1 MIQCL
6 QTVFNEL
13 LNASSPAKTNSDQRQ
28 EISLRPRGKPDPAN
42 GQVGREGAYDSYT
55 SHNSLTEGG
64 TMNKSSLGM
73 NECSQ
78 GMNKDATGMNKSSLG
93 MNKGVKSK
101 DSHDSYTSHDS
112 LTEGGTMN
120 KSSLGMNE
128 NTTATNKSS
137 LGMNE
142 CSQGMNKSVKSKDSH
157 NSYTSHDS
165 LTEGGTM
172 NKRSQGMNENTT
184 ATNKS
189 SLGMNER
196 SLGMNKGVKSKDS
209 HDSYTSHDSL
219 TEGGTMNKRSQ
230 GMNENTTATNK
241 SSLGMNERSQGM
253 NKGVKSKDSHDS
265 YTSHDSLTEGGTM
278 NKRTSTTNKGVKAK
292 NSQDSLANVKS
303 KSKKT
308 GHNGYYIPP
317 VCFKHYYE
325 GRDRNDEPYRKLR
338 WYEAVLPDLMQGM
351 KYADILQKQYKVY
364 DFRQDRYVVKNISDT
379 TLRST
384 IVAQLKTL
392 ENVS

>member
-1 MIQCL
+1 
-6 QTVFNEL
+6 
-13 LNASSPAKTNSDQRQ
+13 
-28 EISLRPRGKPDPAN
+28 
-42 GQVGREGAYDSYT
+42 
-55 SHNSLTEGG
+55 
-64 TMNKSSLGM
+64 MNKSSLGM
-73 NECSQ
+73 NE
-78 GMNKDATGMNKSSLG
+78 NTTATNKSSLGMNERSQG

-101 DSHDSYTSHDS
+101 DSHDS
-112 LTEGGTMN
+112 LTEDDTMN

-142 CSQGMNKSVKSKDSH
+142 
-157 NSYTSHDS
+157 
-165 LTEGGTM
+165 
-172 NKRSQGMNENTT
+172 RSQ
-184 ATNKS
+184 
-189 SLGMNER
+189 
-196 SLGMNKGVKSKDS
+196 GMNKGVKSKGS
-209 HDSYTSHDSL
+209 QDSYTSHDSL
-219 TEGGTMNKRSQ
+219 TEGGTMNKSSQ

>member
-1 MIQCL
+1 
-6 QTVFNEL
+6 
-13 LNASSPAKTNSDQRQ
+13 
-28 EISLRPRGKPDPAN
+28 
-42 GQVGREGAYDSYT
+42 
-55 SHNSLTEGG
+55 
-64 TMNKSSLGM
+64 
-73 NECSQ
+73 
-78 GMNKDATGMNKSSLG
+78 
-93 MNKGVKSK
+93 
-101 DSHDSYTSHDS
+101 
-112 LTEGGTMN
+112 
-120 KSSLGMNE
+120 
-128 NTTATNKSS
+128 
-137 LGMNE
+137 
-142 CSQGMNKSVKSKDSH
+142 
-157 NSYTSHDS
+157 
-165 LTEGGTM
+165 
-172 NKRSQGMNENTT
+172 
-184 ATNKS
+184 
-189 SLGMNER
+189 MNER

-241 SSLGMNERSQGM
+241 SSLGMNLGM

-265 YTSHDSLTEGGTM
+265 YTNPDSLTEDGTMNKNSLGMNENTPTTNKSSLGMNKSVKSKDSHDSYTSHDSLMEDGTMSKNSLGMNENTTATNKSSLGMNERSLGMNKGVKSKDSLDSYTSHDSLTEGGTMNKSSLGM

-292 NSQDSLANVKS
+292 NSQDSLAGVKS
-303 KSKKT
+303 RSKKT

-325 GRDRNDEPYRKLR
+325 GRDRDDEPYRKLR
-338 WYEAVLPDLMQGM
+338 WYEAVLPDLMQGV

-364 DFRQDRYVVKNISDT
+364 DFRQDRYAVKNISDT